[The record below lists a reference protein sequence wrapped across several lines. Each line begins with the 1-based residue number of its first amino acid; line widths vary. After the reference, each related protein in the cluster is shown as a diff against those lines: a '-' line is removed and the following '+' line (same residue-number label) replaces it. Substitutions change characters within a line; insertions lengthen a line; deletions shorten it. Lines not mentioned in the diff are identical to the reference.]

1 MATKTTVF
9 RVLSIASVEG
19 IKYQPNML
27 VQNLPDDQAKALQE
41 RGMLSD
47 KTADVNYCK
56 TELNAAVLDHKK
68 VLAGEQSL
76 KPKAKA
82 EDTFTEDDA

>member
-9 RVLSIASVEG
+9 RVLSITVIDG

-27 VQNLPDDQAKALQE
+27 VSLSDDQAKALQE

-47 KTADVNYCK
+47 KAADVNYCK
-56 TELNAAVLDHKK
+56 TELKATVLDHKK
-68 VLAGEQSL
+68 VVAGEQSL
-76 KPKAKA
+76 KPKSSTEEA
-82 EDTFTEDDA
+82 FTEDDA